1 MKSGRAHNSREKTV
15 AASCEKRIF
24 REMFAH
30 ARERNRKVPF
40 LHSTISLL
48 SNVSCLYPILYL
60 ELDSFRDVRARE
72 IRNHWLVLKSLIRR

>member
-40 LHSTISLL
+40 LHSFDNIFVIERFLSVSELIS
-48 SNVSCLYPILYL
+48 
-60 ELDSFRDVRARE
+60 
-72 IRNHWLVLKSLIRR
+72 

>member
-15 AASCEKRIF
+15 AEKRIF

-40 LHSTISLL
+40 LHSFDNIFVIERFLSVSDLIS
-48 SNVSCLYPILYL
+48 
-60 ELDSFRDVRARE
+60 
-72 IRNHWLVLKSLIRR
+72 